1 MEVKFHVWEWEEE
14 LRKLNLENVG
24 LGNTSKKHLI
34 LMIKVITQLYL
45 LLALIINSVGLVVSI
60 IVFVIEKIIRNS

>member
-24 LGNTSKKHLI
+24 LGNTPKKHLT
-34 LMIKVITQLYL
+34 KVITQLYL

-60 IVFVIEKIIRNS
+60 IVFVIEKIIHNT

>member
-24 LGNTSKKHLI
+24 LGITSKKHLI
-34 LMIKVITQLYL
+34 LMIKVITQLL
-45 LLALIINSVGLVVSI
+45 FTFSI
-60 IVFVIEKIIRNS
+60 DN